1 MDPPGSKK
9 GFSSI
14 RANGSAPDHPRHFQ
28 QKGVPMQRI
37 YIVANNKSG
46 VQMLS
51 MILRDQCGYEIV
63 NAKSPSREAISQA
76 DAVVVCWKPD
86 RAAMFEAGMAAALG
100 KPIFAL
106 AETDELDPQ
115 ERYLLDHVTR
125 ISHDIPEL
133 ARHITENQKFR
144 PRLAP

>member
-1 MDPPGSKK
+1 
-9 GFSSI
+9 
-14 RANGSAPDHPRHFQ
+14 
-28 QKGVPMQRI
+28 MQRI
-37 YIVANNKSG
+37 YIIANNKNG

-63 NAKSPSREAISQA
+63 NVKSPSREAISQA

-115 ERYLLDHVTR
+115 ERILLDH
-125 ISHDIPEL
+125 ILGLSHDVEDL
-133 ARHITENQKFR
+133 KFHMQMVSQNKPRIR
-144 PRLAP
+144 P